1 MNMKMTLAFQQLSKG
16 GLLML
21 RFDKM
26 LSIFISICIALTS
39 CIPAFAIDESSSASS
54 SSSQESSESSSVV
67 SDNTS
72 SESSSSTE
80 SSEVS
85 ESSVSEA
92 SSSETFSPSQTEE
105 FSKSEMSVESS
116 SYNQYF
122 KESQLNDWEYD
133 SFIFSPTDPV
143 PDFIWTDEMELAVNN
158 GCLYLK
164 TNQKSSGYLL
174 ATGISGVPA
183 DVASSIRILDDI
195 EQKHGEYA
203 IPAELAQDIIALTFG
218 SFNPSNFRGINLI
231 QILAESP
238 ILEGKGVYQQ
248 SIALIAFDSGDFS
261 VSQNSNN
268 SREELILRIL
278 DFQNQDGGFS
288 ETEKKSSSSISATA
302 IAITALSSYSY
313 QPRVSD
319 ALQKALLYLQNQ
331 PLPNDCVTL
340 SQLII
345 AISSLSL
352 LPTDTRFIDGTDD
365 LITELLKYQSLDGG
379 FALKKG
385 SQEISNAAATE
396 QAIVALT
403 AAKRQ
408 TNPFLFSSEVSY
420 NQSDDSITPTNMIAF
435 IGGGIL
441 TIGAAGIILY
451 IWLKKQRQNKIEKK

>member
-1 MNMKMTLAFQQLSKG
+1 MNIKMTLAFQQLSKG

-105 FSKSEMSVESS
+105 SSKSEMSVESS
-116 SYNQYF
+116 YYQDF
-122 KESQLNDWEYD
+122 KGPQINDWEYD

-143 PDFIWTDEMELAVNN
+143 PDFIWTEDMELAVNN

-183 DVASSIRILDDI
+183 DVASSIRILDEI

-248 SIALIAFDSGDFS
+248 SISLIAFDSGDFS

-379 FALKKG
+379 FALKKE

-420 NQSDDSITPTNMIAF
+420 KQSDDSITPTNMIAF